1 MRRLSSPLSSGV
13 AHVEQGR
20 TAFLLVGAST
30 PWAWILPHDT
40 PRETTPHHGSMDA
53 FPTRPDYEYRRARR
67 PTRRLGR
74 RGGTSCADAQ
84 NDGTPGGLPRAAWP
98 APLAT
103 LLTGQERRTPSPCSR
118 RVRTRHAWAPKPRT
132 RGTPA
137 AWPAWPAW
145 PPLPLAAAGC
155 GRPGRRGLAAVRQ
168 RARFGRCDDGS

>member
-1 MRRLSSPLSSGV
+1 MRRLSSPLSNGV

-103 LLTGQERRTPSPCSR
+103 LLTGQERRAPSRSPSLAPGQDAPRLGSEAEDPWDAR
-118 RVRTRHAWAPKPRT
+118 RLARLARLAR
-132 RGTPA
+132 
-137 AWPAWPAW
+137 
-145 PPLPLAAAGC
+145 PLPLAAAGC
-155 GRPGRRGLAAVRQ
+155 GWPGRRCLAAVRQ
-168 RARFGRCDDGS
+168 RARFG